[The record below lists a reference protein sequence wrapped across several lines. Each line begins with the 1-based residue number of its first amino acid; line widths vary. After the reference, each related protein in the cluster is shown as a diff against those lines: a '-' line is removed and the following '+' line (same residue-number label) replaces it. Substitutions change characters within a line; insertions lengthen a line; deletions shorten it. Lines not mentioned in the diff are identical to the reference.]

1 MPHWPDR
8 AELALKPYRHCVP
21 LTRLP
26 MPTATASPMIDR
38 LRAIVGPP
46 GVLTQ
51 PCDLKVYECDGFT
64 IEKNQPEVVV
74 FPTSTE
80 QIVRIVKVC
89 NEFDVPFLARG
100 AGTSLAGGCVPVGGG
115 VMIGL
120 ARMKRILE
128 VDYANRYAVVE
139 PGVVNKWLTDQCRSH
154 GFHFAPDPSSQGAC
168 TIGGNV
174 ATNSGGPHTLKYGV
188 TVNHVLGVELV
199 LPDGRVVI
207 CGGPAE
213 DNPGYDLTGVIV
225 GSEGTFGIVS
235 RTWVRITRNPEAY
248 RTLLGVFATIEDA
261 TNTISDIIGAGIVP
275 GALELLDQLI
285 LGAVEQ
291 AFKFGFPLDAGAV
304 LIMEVDG
311 LNAGLD
317 EEAAKIEAIAL
328 RNNAREVRRA
338 NTEAERLLL
347 WKSRKQAF
355 GAVGRLASSYCT
367 QDGVVPRTKLP
378 EMLKFITETSK
389 KHDIRIANVF
399 HAGDGNI
406 HPILLFDER
415 DADQVK
421 RVLAAS
427 HDILSECIR
436 MGGSVTGEHG
446 IGVEKIDFM
455 PLLFT
460 PEDIAMMIRLREA
473 FNPTNRCSPNKML
486 PTSGACAEP
495 SKMNQVKPGRR
506 AAL

>member
-1 MPHWPDR
+1 M
-8 AELALKPYRHCVP
+8 
-21 LTRLP
+21 TS
-26 MPTATASPMIDR
+26 TATGSALLDR
-38 LRAIVGPP
+38 LRAIVGPDHL
-46 GVLTQ
+46 LTER
-51 PCDLKVYECDGFT
+51 PDLLVYECDGFT
-64 IEKNQPEVVV
+64 IEKNQPDVVV
-74 FPTSTE
+74 FPTSTG
-80 QIVRIVKVC
+80 QIVRIVQVC
-89 NEFDVPFLARG
+89 NELGVPFLARG

-115 VMIGL
+115 VMIAL

-139 PGVVNKWLTDQCRSH
+139 PGVVNKWLTDQCKDR

-199 LPDGRVVI
+199 LPDGRVVVT
-207 CGGPAE
+207 GGPAE

-235 RTWVRITRNPEAY
+235 RSWVRITRNPEAY
-248 RTLLGVFATIEDA
+248 RTLLGVFDSVDDA

-275 GALELLDQLI
+275 GALELLDRLI

-311 LNAGLD
+311 LAAGLD
-317 EEAAKIEAIAL
+317 EEAQKIEAIA
-328 RNNAREVRRA
+328 RKNNAREVRRA
-338 NTEAERLLL
+338 NTDAERLLL
-347 WKSRKQAF
+347 WKCRKQAF
-355 GAVGRLASSYCT
+355 GAVGRLAPSYCT

-378 EMLKFITETSK
+378 EMLRFITAASER
-389 KHDIRIANVF
+389 HGVRIANVF

-415 DADQVK
+415 DPDQVR
-421 RVLAAS
+421 RVLEAS
-427 HDILSECIR
+427 HDILDECIR
-436 MGGSVTGEHG
+436 LGGSVTGEHG
-446 IGVEKIDFM
+446 IGVEKLDFM
-455 PLLFT
+455 PKLFS
-460 PEDIAMMIRLREA
+460 PEDLAMMVRLREA
-473 FNPTNRCSPNKML
+473 FNPANLCSPNKML
-486 PTSGACAEP
+486 PTAGACAEP
-495 SKMNQVKPGRR
+495 SRVGKVKPGRR
-506 AAL
+506 AAV

>member
-1 MPHWPDR
+1 M
-8 AELALKPYRHCVP
+8 
-21 LTRLP
+21 
-26 MPTATASPMIDR
+26 TATATVSPLLDR
-38 LRAIVGPP
+38 LRAIVGPASL
-46 GVLTQ
+46 LTER
-51 PCDLKVYECDGFT
+51 PDLLVYECDGFT

-74 FPTSTE
+74 FATTTD

-89 NEFDVPFLARG
+89 NELKVPFLARG

-115 VMIGL
+115 VMIAL
-120 ARMKRILE
+120 AQMKRILE

-139 PGVVNKWLTDQCRSH
+139 PGVVNKWLTDQCKGH

-199 LPDGRVVI
+199 LPDGNVVV

-248 RTLLGVFATIEDA
+248 RTLLGVFDSIDDA

-275 GALELLDQLI
+275 GALELLDRLI

-291 AFKFGFPLDAGAV
+291 AFKFGFPLDAEAV

-311 LNAGLD
+311 LATGLD
-317 EEAAKIEAIAL
+317 EEALKIEAIAK

-347 WKSRKQAF
+347 WKCRKQAF
-355 GAVGRLASSYCT
+355 GAVGRLAPSYCT

-378 EMLKFITETSK
+378 DMLRFITAAGER
-389 KHDIRIANVF
+389 HGIRIANVF

-415 DADQVK
+415 DPDQVK

-427 HDILSECIR
+427 YDILDECIR
-436 MGGSVTGEHG
+436 QGGSVTGEHG
-446 IGVEKIDFM
+446 IGVEKLDFM
-455 PLLFT
+455 PKLFT
-460 PEDIAMMIRLREA
+460 PEDLAMMVRLREA
-473 FNPTNRCSPNKML
+473 FNPANLCSPNKML

-495 SKMNQVKPGRR
+495 SRVGQVKAGRR
-506 AAL
+506 AAV